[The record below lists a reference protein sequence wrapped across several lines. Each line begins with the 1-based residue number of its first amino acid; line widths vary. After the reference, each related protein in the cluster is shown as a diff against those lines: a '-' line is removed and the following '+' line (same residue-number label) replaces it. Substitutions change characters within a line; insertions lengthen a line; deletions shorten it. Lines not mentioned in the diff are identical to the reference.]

1 MIELY
6 SQYKVEEPFV
16 QQNDHFEDKGGDE
29 EEMYN
34 AELVAKKYSEAF
46 NAYKAESLSDNMLKI
61 HKILQ

>member
-16 QQNDHFEDKGGDE
+16 QQNGHFEDKGGDE

-34 AELVAKKYSEAF
+34 AELVAKNSLKPLMRTKLKV
-46 NAYKAESLSDNMLKI
+46 YKTTC
-61 HKILQ
+61 

>member
-16 QQNDHFEDKGGDE
+16 QQNDHFEDKGGYE

-34 AELVAKKYSEAF
+34 AELVAKNSLKPLMITKLKV
-46 NAYKAESLSDNMLKI
+46 YKTTC
-61 HKILQ
+61 

>member
-34 AELVAKKYSEAF
+34 AELVAKKFSEAF
-46 NAYKAESLSDNMLKI
+46 NAYKAESL
-61 HKILQ
+61 

>member
-34 AELVAKKYSEAF
+34 AELVAKKFFEAF
-46 NAYKAESLSDNMLKI
+46 NAYKAESL
-61 HKILQ
+61 